1 LFSESE
7 VSLSLLLRCIDK
19 PKTRD
24 YYRDILH
31 FDVVDSSELSLRVT
45 KFNTLIIFT
54 ELDLWEQ
61 GLQMSGTIYIS
72 VPNVD
77 QYFAQIKNTVELAWP
92 LQDMP
97 YGTREFAVRD
107 CNGYYLAFMQ
117 DDDSSNQTK
126 MK

>member
-1 LFSESE
+1 

-24 YYRDILH
+24 YYRNILH
-31 FDVVDSSELSLRVT
+31 FDVVESSELSLRVS

-72 VPNVD
+72 VPDVE
-77 QYFAQIKNTVELAWP
+77 QYFAQIKNTAELAWP

-107 CNGYYLAFMQ
+107 CNGYYLAFMR
-117 DDDSSNQTK
+117 DDDVLALNKTK
-126 MK
+126 

>member
-1 LFSESE
+1 M
-7 VSLSLLLRCIDK
+7 SLSLLLRCIDK

-24 YYRDILH
+24 YYRDLLH
-31 FDVVDSSELSLRVT
+31 FDVVESSELSLRVS

-72 VPNVD
+72 VPDID
-77 QYFAQIKNTVELAWP
+77 QYFSEIKDSVELAWP

-107 CNGYYLAFMQ
+107 CNGYYLAFMR
-117 DDDSSNQTK
+117 DDDPLGSRK
-126 MK
+126 IKL